1 MDKVIASN
9 PLLEAFGNA
18 CTTRNDNSS
27 RFGKFIELMFN
38 QMSRDLRFDCADID
52 TYLLEKIRITELHQ
66 DERSYHIFYQACAA
80 AEAFGAN
87 LNGVQLDYFGAA
99 SSFIYLQRSGRYE
112 LHDVDDADMFKE
124 TQAAMSAVGLP
135 SDEQAETIKIVAAVL
150 HMGNIPMTDKGSV
163 SVIPMDNTSFQNV
176 C

>member
-38 QMSRDLRFDCADID
+38 QKSKDVRFDCADID
-52 TYLLEKIRITELHQ
+52 TYLLEKIRITELHK

-80 AEAFGAN
+80 AQQFGAEYSG
-87 LNGVQLDYFGAA
+87 LQLDFFADA
-99 SSFIYLQRSGRYE
+99 SSFVYLQRSGR
-112 LHDVDDADMFKE
+112 
-124 TQAAMSAVGLP
+124 
-135 SDEQAETIKIVAAVL
+135 
-150 HMGNIPMTDKGSV
+150 
-163 SVIPMDNTSFQNV
+163 
-176 C
+176 